1 METTTRTTLSLKPN
15 EGEACGDSSDTI
27 DEIGKIMSDFIDESS
42 EENVS
47 FVIIDKTDGTIRERF
62 TFDDIQTAQNL
73 LEALSG
79 RYPFEYEIQKE
90 GDE

>member
-1 METTTRTTLSLKPN
+1 METTTRITVVLKPN
-15 EGEACGDSSDTI
+15 EGKACGDSSDTI
-27 DEIGKIMSDFIDESS
+27 DGIGKIMSDFIDESS
-42 EENVS
+42 EEDVS
-47 FVIIDKTDGTIRERF
+47 FAVIDKTDGVVRDRF

-90 GDE
+90 WD